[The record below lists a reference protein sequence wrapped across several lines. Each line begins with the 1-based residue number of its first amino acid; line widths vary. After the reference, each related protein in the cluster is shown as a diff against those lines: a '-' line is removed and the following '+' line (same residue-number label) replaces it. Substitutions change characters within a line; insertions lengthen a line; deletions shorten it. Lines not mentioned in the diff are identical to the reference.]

1 MPLPSF
7 LERLRQRT
15 AASGADAN
23 LPPSSAE
30 IEVARVRAR
39 RRLVG
44 MVVLVGVG
52 VVALPWLFET
62 QPRPLNPD
70 VQVVSAV
77 PHGGAPAAS
86 GGNKPSIAT
95 VTVPVSP
102 VVDEEPVEE
111 PAKDSAK
118 EEPGKPASKPV
129 ARDSAPV
136 AATTPPKPAV
146 VVAPAPARAP
156 ASQAAANN
164 KPVNREPVS
173 KPSVPAEAA
182 ASKDAARAR
191 ALLDGKPPV
200 AAKPATTTAQDNGST
215 KPTAKPTP
223 EAANTRYVVQ
233 IGAFSDGPAAREV
246 RLKAERAGVKT
257 YTQEV
262 TVNGGKKIR
271 VRVGPYATKAE
282 ADKAVD
288 TLRKAGMSSALLT
301 L

>member
-1 MPLPSF
+1 M
-7 LERLRQRT
+7 
-15 AASGADAN
+15 ASGADAP
-23 LPPSSAE
+23 LPLSSAD

-52 VVALPWLFET
+52 VVGLPWLFET

-77 PHGGAPAAS
+77 APHGGGTAGAS
-86 GGNKPSIAT
+86 GSKPSIAA
-95 VTVPVSP
+95 VTVPVDPAP
-102 VVDEEPVEE
+102 VIEEEVIEE
-111 PAKDSAK
+111 PAKPAASQPVATRPSAPTSVVTPK
-118 EEPGKPASKPV
+118 PAPTRSPASSPGGNNGKPAAREAVGKP
-129 ARDSAPV
+129 
-136 AATTPPKPAV
+136 
-146 VVAPAPARAP
+146 PAPA
-156 ASQAAANN
+156 
-164 KPVNREPVS
+164 ET
-173 KPSVPAEAA
+173 A

-191 ALLDGKPPV
+191 ALLDGKPPTIV
-200 AAKPATTTAQDNGST
+200 KPAATTTAQD
-215 KPTAKPTP
+215 KAKPASD
-223 EAANTRYVVQ
+223 AANTRYVVQ
-233 IGAFSDGPAAREV
+233 IGAFSDAPAAREV

>member
-7 LERLRQRT
+7 LQRLRQRST
-15 AASGADAN
+15 ASGADAN
-23 LPPSSAE
+23 LPLSSAD

-52 VVALPWLFET
+52 VVGLPWLFET
-62 QPRPLNPD
+62 QPRPLSPD

-77 PHGGAPAAS
+77 AHAGPTSGSG
-86 GGNKPSIAT
+86 GGNKPAIAS
-95 VTVPVSP
+95 VTVPVNP
-102 VVDEEPVEE
+102 VAEEEIVEE
-111 PAKDSAK
+111 PAK
-118 EEPGKPASKPV
+118 PASNPEAKPSAPKAAATPVKPV
-129 ARDSAPV
+129 AV
-136 AATTPPKPAV
+136 AAATRP
-146 VVAPAPARAP
+146 P
-156 ASQAAANN
+156 ASQANAVNPKPAATREATA
-164 KPVNREPVS
+164 KP
-173 KPSVPAEAA
+173 PAAADAA

-191 ALLDGKPPV
+191 ALLDGKPS
-200 AAKPATTTAQDNGST
+200 AKPTTTAQDNSA
-215 KPTAKPTP
+215 KSSAKP
-223 EAANTRYVVQ
+223 ASDASTRYVVQ
-233 IGAFSDGPAAREV
+233 IGAFSDVPAAREV
-246 RLKAERAGVKT
+246 RQKAERAGVKT

-271 VRVGPYATKAE
+271 VRVGPYASKAE

>member
-7 LERLRQRT
+7 LQRLRQRST
-15 AASGADAN
+15 VSGADAA
-23 LPPSSAE
+23 LPLSSAD

-52 VVALPWLFET
+52 VVGLPWLFET
-62 QPRPLNPD
+62 QPRPLSPD

-77 PHGGAPAAS
+77 APHGGGPTAS
-86 GGNKPSIAT
+86 SSSKPSIAA
-95 VTVPVSP
+95 VTVPVNP
-102 VVDEEPVEE
+102 APEAEEEVLEE
-111 PAKDSAK
+111 PA
-118 EEPGKPASKPV
+118 KPASKPV
-129 ARDSAPV
+129 AARASAP
-136 AATTPPKPAV
+136 ATSSATPKPM
-146 VVAPAPARAP
+146 PAPVRSP
-156 ASQAAANN
+156 ASQAGANN
-164 KPVNREPVS
+164 KPVAREAVS
-173 KPSVPAEAA
+173 KPPAPAETA
-182 ASKDAARAR
+182 ASRDAARAR
-191 ALLDGKPPV
+191 ALLDGKPPTAV
-200 AAKPATTTAQDNGST
+200 KPAAATAQDKAKPAS
-215 KPTAKPTP
+215 

-233 IGAFSDGPAAREV
+233 IGAFSDAPAAREV

-271 VRVGPYATKAE
+271 VRVGPYANKAE

>member
-7 LERLRQRT
+7 LQRLRQRST
-15 AASGADAN
+15 ASGADAN
-23 LPPSSAE
+23 LPLSSAE

-52 VVALPWLFET
+52 VVGLPWLFET
-62 QPRPLNPD
+62 QPRPIGSD

-77 PHGGAPAAS
+77 AHAGGPAVSTGPKPAIAS
-86 GGNKPSIAT
+86 
-95 VTVPVSP
+95 VTEPP
-102 VVDEEPVEE
+102 APVEE
-111 PAKDSAK
+111 EEIEAPA
-118 EEPGKPASKPV
+118 KPASKPV
-129 ARDSAPV
+129 AARASAPAAPPVTAV
-136 AATTPPKPAV
+136 AKPSPV
-146 VVAPAPARAP
+146 RPQP
-156 ASQAAANN
+156 ASQAVASGTPKPEKPAA
-164 KPVNREPVS
+164 RES
-173 KPSVPAEAA
+173 AKPAESA
-182 ASKDAARAR
+182 ASKDAARAK
-191 ALLDGKPPV
+191 ALLDGKS
-200 AAKPATTTAQDNGST
+200 AMASANKPASD
-215 KPTAKPTP
+215 
-223 EAANTRYVVQ
+223 AAGTRYVVQ
-233 IGAFSDGPAAREV
+233 IGAFSDVPAAREV

-271 VRVGPYATKAE
+271 VRVGPYASKAE

>member
-15 AASGADAN
+15 AASSGADAN

-77 PHGGAPAAS
+77 AHGGAATASS
-86 GGNKPSIAT
+86 GGNKPSIAA

-102 VVDEEPVEE
+102 VVEEEVVEE
-111 PAKDSAK
+111 PADKAPAK
-118 EEPGKPASKPV
+118 EPVKESVKEPVKEPAKPAKPAKPASKP
-129 ARDSAPV
+129 P
-136 AATTPPKPAV
+136 
-146 VVAPAPARAP
+146 
-156 ASQAAANN
+156 
-164 KPVNREPVS
+164 
-173 KPSVPAEAA
+173 VPAETA

-200 AAKPATTTAQDNGST
+200 AARPAATAQDNGS
-215 KPTAKPTP
+215 AKPAAKPAP

-233 IGAFSDGPAAREV
+233 IGAFSDAPAARDV

>member
-1 MPLPSF
+1 MSLPSF
-7 LERLRQRT
+7 LQRLRQRSR
-15 AASGADAN
+15 ASGADAN
-23 LPPSSAE
+23 LPLSSAD

-52 VVALPWLFET
+52 VVGLPWLFET

-77 PHGGAPAAS
+77 APHGGAPAVPS
-86 GGNKPSIAT
+86 GSKPAIAA

-102 VVDEEPVEE
+102 AVDEEVVEE
-111 PAKDSAK
+111 PA
-118 EEPGKPASKPV
+118 KPASKPV
-129 ARDSAPV
+129 ARAGTSAV
-136 AATTPPKPAV
+136 ASSSPSVNSASNKPAIAASPV
-146 VVAPAPARAP
+146 RAP
-156 ASQAAANN
+156 ASQVAPNN
-164 KPVNREPVS
+164 GKPANREPAA
-173 KPSVPAEAA
+173 KPPVQADTA
-182 ASKDAARAR
+182 ASKSAARAR

-200 AAKPATTTAQDNGST
+200 VVKPAS
-215 KPTAKPTP
+215 

-233 IGAFSDGPAAREV
+233 IGAFSDGPTAREV

-262 TVNGGKKIR
+262 TVNGSKKIR

>member
-1 MPLPSF
+1 MPLPLF
-7 LERLRQRT
+7 LQRLRQRS
-15 AASGADAN
+15 AASGVDAN
-23 LPPSSAE
+23 LPLSSAD

-52 VVALPWLFET
+52 VVGLPWLFET
-62 QPRPLNPD
+62 QPRPLNSD

-77 PHGGAPAAS
+77 AHGGAAVNAS
-86 GGNKPSIAT
+86 GNGKPAIAA
-95 VTVPVSP
+95 VTVPVNP
-102 VVDEEPVEE
+102 VVEEEVVEE
-111 PAKDSAK
+111 PAKPLARASA
-118 EEPGKPASKPV
+118 PAVSPTPTTTAKPA
-129 ARDSAPV
+129 A
-136 AATTPPKPAV
+136 AATPTRP
-146 VVAPAPARAP
+146 P
-156 ASQAAANN
+156 ASQAGAANA
-164 KPVNREPVS
+164 KPVPAREPAT
-173 KPSVPAEAA
+173 KPPAAADTA

-191 ALLDGKPPV
+191 ALLDGKPPLV
-200 AAKPATTTAQDNGST
+200 AKPATTTAQDSS
-215 KPTAKPTP
+215 AKPSAKP
-223 EAANTRYVVQ
+223 ASEAANTRYVVQ